1 MMDVADRNLASRG
14 PSFRLSFDPEVRV
27 SDEESYALLAAI
39 GDLDHTVASTLAAG
53 ICLGQPSEC
62 RRSRPHGI
70 TFIDSA
76 GLGALIG
83 GIRLIREKGGDVVLF
98 GAQPIIASLLGTTGI
113 DRIVGAYATRDDAVA
128 ALTRAA
134 TRGIAATSCPDVPRI
149 R

>member
-1 MMDVADRNLASRG
+1 MMDAADRDLASRG
-14 PSFRLSFDPEVRV
+14 PSCRLSFDPEVRV
-27 SDEESYALLAAI
+27 SDEESYTLLAAI
-39 GDLDHTVASTLAAG
+39 GDLDRTVAPTLRQAFASVSPASAVVVD
-53 ICLGQPSEC
+53 L
-62 RRSRPHGI
+62 RNI

-98 GAQPIIASLLGTTGI
+98 GAQPMVASLLGTTGI
-113 DRIVGAYATRDDAVA
+113 DRIAGAYGTRDDAVA

-134 TRGIAATSCPDVPRI
+134 TTGIAATNCPDVPRI